1 MCLFGLTVVRCCLF
15 RECTGHEGATG
26 RRRTSDRVARLLG
39 LLAGQPRRAVDR
51 AGEDLKGVRDQLADH
66 LKKEVSERQA
76 ADRELE
82 VQVKRWLA
90 GEQGRGLS
98 LTFLGISL
106 TMLGTVAQIAA
117 AMLGWRA

>member
-1 MCLFGLTVVRCCLF
+1 
-15 RECTGHEGATG
+15 
-26 RRRTSDRVARLLG
+26 VARLLG